1 MFMRIAILLLVS
13 AASPLL
19 AYPDG
24 SRVPNGNAGEPGTGA
39 PCASCH
45 RVALN
50 PAGGKVELTLP
61 AGATYRA
68 GEKQSWTVRVT
79 DPNSNR
85 RFGFQLTA
93 SSGSLTA
100 GSNTVVNNSGAKPY
114 INQRSSTTT
123 YTFDWTPPASGTA
136 DVTVYL
142 AGAACAGRNDTNV
155 YTLSQTLYVATAL
168 PAIKN
173 DSGVVSA
180 ASFTAGVV
188 PGAWI
193 TIFGEN
199 LAPVG
204 TARAWRGEEIV
215 DGNLPKSLD
224 GTSVKINGK
233 DAALAYISP
242 SQINVLTAQDDSSG
256 PVTVQVTT
264 RAGTSPAVTAQMSQ
278 QAPALFRFDAET
290 GRYAAAVHAD
300 GTLAG
305 KPGLYGAAV
314 NLRSASPGDVIQ
326 LFGTGFGATEPS
338 VPELKSFTAA
348 YSLKALS
355 TLRVRIGGVEARF
368 AFAGRTSPGL
378 DQINVEVPN
387 LAGGDHKIEVEIN
400 GVRSTTDVYL
410 TVN

>member
-1 MFMRIAILLLVS
+1 MRPSKLFLISCFPLA
-13 AASPLL
+13 LL

-24 SRVPNGNAGEPGTGA
+24 SRNPTGNAGEPGTGT

-61 AGATYRA
+61 SGSTYRA
-68 GEKQSWTVRVT
+68 GEKQSWTVRIT

-85 RFGFQLTA
+85 RYGFQLTA
-93 SSGSLTA
+93 SSGSFTA
-100 GSNTVVNNSGAKPY
+100 GSNTVVNTSAAKPY
-114 INQRSSTTT
+114 VNQRSSSTT
-123 YTFDWTPPASGTA
+123 YTFDWTPPANASN
-136 DVTVYL
+136 DVTIYL

-155 YTLSQTLYVATAL
+155 YTLSQTISAATAL
-168 PAIKN
+168 PAIKS

-180 ASFTAGVV
+180 ASYSAGVV

-199 LAPVG
+199 LAPAG
-204 TARAWRGEEIV
+204 TVRAWRGDEIV

-233 DAALAYISP
+233 EAALAYISP
-242 SQINVLTAQDDSSG
+242 SQINVLAASDDSAG

-264 RAGTSPAVTAQMSQ
+264 TAGTSPAITAQMAQ
-278 QAPALFRFDAET
+278 QAPALFRFDAEN
-290 GRYAAAVHAD
+290 GKYAAAVHAD
-300 GTLAG
+300 GALAG

-314 NLRSASPGDVIQ
+314 TLRAASAGNVIQ
-326 LFGTGFGATEPS
+326 LFGTGFGATEPTA
-338 VPELKSFTAA
+338 PELKSFTAA

-355 TLRVRIGGVEARF
+355 SLRVRIGGVDAGF
-368 AFAGRTSPGL
+368 TFAGRTSPGL
-378 DQINVEVPN
+378 DQINVQIPA
-387 LAGGDHKIEVEIN
+387 LAAGDHKIEVEIN
-400 GVRSTTDVYL
+400 GVRSTNDVYL